1 MRGLR
6 QFMRIVTRFNNWVGA
21 WFSYAVFLLTVLLL
35 ADVFMRYLI
44 GRPAIWTAE
53 SAQLL
58 FGAYAVLSGG
68 YLMAQGAHVNVDI
81 FYARFSP
88 RTKAA
93 VDVFTSVLTFLFV
106 GALVYFGSAM
116 AWESVQRWETSASAW
131 NPPIWPIRLA
141 IPVGATLLLLQAI
154 VKLIQDI
161 LTLQG
166 IEPEV
171 HVERAHRPE
180 DSL

>member
-1 MRGLR
+1 MKALFLVMRA
-6 QFMRIVTRFNNWVGA
+6 ITRFNTWIGT
-21 WFSYAVFLLTVLLL
+21 WFSYAVFFLTLLLL

-44 GRPAIWTAE
+44 GRPAVWTAE

-81 FYARFSP
+81 FYGRFSP
-88 RTKAA
+88 RTKAV
-93 VDVFTSVLTFLFV
+93 VDIFTSVLTFLFV

-116 AWESVQRWETSASAW
+116 AWESIQRWETSASAW
-131 NPPIWPIRLA
+131 NPPIWPIRLT
-141 IPVGATLLLLQAI
+141 IPIAAVLLLLQAI

-161 LTLQG
+161 LTVLG
-166 IEPEV
+166 VEPEG
-171 HVERAHRPE
+171 HIEWHHRSE

>member
-1 MRGLR
+1 MKTLQRLMRA
-6 QFMRIVTRFNNWVGA
+6 VTRFNNWIGN

-35 ADVFMRYLI
+35 ADVFMRYFV

-68 YLMAQGAHVNVDI
+68 YLLAQGAHVNVDL
-81 FYARFSP
+81 FYAKFPP

-93 VDVFTSVLTFLFV
+93 VDIFTSILTFLFV

-116 AWESVQRWETSASAW
+116 AWDSVLRLERSASAW

-141 IPVGATLLLLQAI
+141 IPIGAILLLLQAI

-161 LTLQG
+161 LTVLN
-166 IEPEV
+166 IETDE
-171 HVERAHRPE
+171 HIEWQHRSE